1 MIDAHIH
8 HEGWGVQPV
17 LFDVNGL
24 EVGSYPFFVLL
35 GLIFGILV
43 YFLEA
48 RKKKTLS
55 ENTFFIF
62 IAAIVGGAVG
72 AKLPIWIMNFKHII
86 ASLPDIRPLLTGR
99 TIVGGMI
106 GGTLSVLWIKKKLGI
121 NEKKGNLFAPAIAL
135 GVSIGRIGCF
145 LRGCC
150 YGAASNLPWAVD
162 LGDGVLRHPTQ
173 IYEAIFM
180 FGVFVYFMMIKNK
193 VTVPGIMFKYFLNY
207 YFVFRF
213 FIEFIRVSN
222 TVYFGLTSF
231 QLASIAVLIYV
242 NRAVFVRNKSIST
255 A

>member
-8 HEGWGVQPV
+8 HEDWGIKPV
-17 LFDVNGL
+17 LFDVNGFDV
-24 EVGSYPFFVLL
+24 ESYPFFVLL
-35 GLIFGILV
+35 GLTVGIAV

-72 AKLPIWIMNFKHII
+72 AKLPIWIINFNHIVAGFPDMN
-86 ASLPDIRPLLTGR
+86 PLFSGR

-106 GGTLSVLWIKKKLGI
+106 GGTLSVVWIKKKLGI
-121 NEKKGNLFAPAIAL
+121 KEKKGNLFAPAIAL
-135 GVSIGRIGCF
+135 GISIGRIGCF

-150 YGAASNLPWAVD
+150 YGVASNLPWAVD

-173 IYEAIFM
+173 LYESIFM
-180 FGVFVYFMMIKNK
+180 FGLFVYFLSIKNK
-193 VTVPGIMFKYFLNY
+193 ITVPGVMFKYFLNY

-213 FIEFIRVSN
+213 LIEFIRVGN
-222 TVYFGLTSF
+222 TVYFGLTGF
-231 QLASIAVLIYV
+231 QLASIAVLIYA
-242 NRAVFVRNKSIST
+242 NRDVLFRSKKIST